1 MKKRKFKP
9 GEYWILVGGILLIA
23 FAVLFFLAAAGKE
36 KLLVGI
42 MTGLGV
48 VAVIAGF
55 LIGSFAGAAAAFGI
69 IWVLVKIMD
78 RFTTAFAYIFLA
90 GGIAMIIWWL
100 VESFPVVSDSS
111 YSGSSSSSS
120 GSSSSSYSSS
130 SSSPSKSSSV
140 SSSSS
145 ASKSSS
151 SGSSGR
157 SAPSDL
163 HWSDCRDRTDYTE
176 IRIDLGDT
184 DAEYV
189 VFLALEVGDRL
200 YVTKYTDQDSLGLT
214 FRFNGSYKHF
224 CDLEG
229 DLLEKLTDI
238 SPEAIFVSD
247 VSKAPGNIWIKI
259 RCYSS

>member
-1 MKKRKFKP
+1 MKKRKFSP

-55 LIGSFAGAAAAFGI
+55 LLGAFAGAGAAFGI

-78 RFTTAFAYIFLA
+78 RFTTAFGYIFLA

-100 VESFPVVSDSS
+100 VECFPVVSDSS

-120 GSSSSSYSSS
+120 GN
-130 SSSPSKSSSV
+130 
-140 SSSSS
+140 SSSS

-163 HWSDCRDRTDYTE
+163 HWSDCRNRTDYTE

-189 VFLALEVGDRL
+189 AFLALEVGERL
-200 YVTKYTDQDSLGLT
+200 FVTKYTDEDSLGLT

>member
-1 MKKRKFKP
+1 MKKRKFSP

-55 LIGSFAGAAAAFGI
+55 LLGSLAGAAAAFGI

-90 GGIAMIIWWL
+90 GGITMIIWWL
-100 VESFPVVSDSS
+100 VESFPAVSASS

-120 GSSSSSYSSS
+120 GSSSSS
-130 SSSPSKSSSV
+130 
-140 SSSSS
+140 
-145 ASKSSS
+145 ASRSSS
-151 SGSSGR
+151 SGSSDR
-157 SAPSDL
+157 STPSDL
-163 HWSDCRDRTDYTE
+163 HWSDCRDRTDYAE

-200 YVTKYTDQDSLGLT
+200 YVTKYTDEDSLGLT

-224 CDLEG
+224 CDLKG

>member
-1 MKKRKFKP
+1 MKKRKFSP

-55 LIGSFAGAAAAFGI
+55 LLGAFAGAGAAFGI

-78 RFTTAFAYIFLA
+78 RFTAAFGYIFLA

-100 VESFPVVSDSS
+100 VECFPVVSDSS

-120 GSSSSSYSSS
+120 GSSSSS
-130 SSSPSKSSSV
+130 P
-140 SSSSS
+140 
-145 ASKSSS
+145 SKSSS

-189 VFLALEVGDRL
+189 AFLALEVGERL
-200 YVTKYTDQDSLGLT
+200 FVTKYTDEDSLGLT

-224 CDLEG
+224 CDLKG
-229 DLLEKLTDI
+229 DLLEKLTEI
-238 SPEAIFVSD
+238 SPEAIFVSV
-247 VSKAPGNIWIKI
+247 VSKAPGNTWIKI

>member
-48 VAVIAGF
+48 VAIIAGF
-55 LIGSFAGAAAAFGI
+55 LLGAFAGAGAAFGI

-78 RFTTAFAYIFLA
+78 RFTTAFGYIFLA

-100 VESFPVVSDSS
+100 VECFPVVSTSS

-120 GSSSSSYSSS
+120 GSS

-200 YVTKYTDQDSLGLT
+200 YVTKYTDEDSLGLT